1 MWWSRWLRA
10 AIGPIVSG
18 LQSLPSVAWV
28 PAAIIWFGLSN
39 AAIYAVVLLGAVP
52 SIANGLLGGMKQV
65 PPLFDRV
72 GRVLGLSTLARTRY
86 VLLPAALPGYL
97 GGLRQGWAFAW
108 RSLMAAELIT
118 YSPDL
123 GQGLGQLLDVGRELS
138 QMSLVITA
146 IVPDPRRGHGD
157 RAAALRSDRAAGTE
171 PPRAHDPLSGQ
182 TGGSD
187 GGTSPSCRS
196 GRTRTY
202 RSGCRNTPACRA
214 ASALISTT
222 TSGRTRVNGTESRPP
237 PKRPVPIRSGHGWS
251 SAGVRTAASS
261 ADCAGDSGLVRPTTT
276 SSPSRYRPATS
287 WLGRSIGPI
296 TPPASTSVVSHDFT
310 LSHSRRPGA
319 YRVPAPLAT
328 MPLDAGRP
336 GNR

>member
-1 MWWSRWLRA
+1 MPSDPIENEAATGTLLTLPPGSSPGNRTVEAGLDALNTASDLPGRTGVGRVFLRSVLPPIVFLAALVAVWQLAYTAGLKPPYALPSPADVATKFWETVQDGRALDAVWTSLSRAAVGFSMSVVIGTLLGLAMWWSRWLRA

-28 PAAIIWFGLSN
+28 PAAIIWFSLSN

-72 GRVLGLSTLARTRY
+72 GRVLGLSTLGRIRY

-146 IVPDPRRGHGD
+146 IALILVVGMAIELLLFAPLERRVLSRRG
-157 RAAALRSDRAAGTE
+157 LT
-171 PPRAHDPLSGQ
+171 
-182 TGGSD
+182 
-187 GGTSPSCRS
+187 
-196 GRTRTY
+196 
-202 RSGCRNTPACRA
+202 
-214 ASALISTT
+214 
-222 TSGRTRVNGTESRPP
+222 
-237 PKRPVPIRSGHGWS
+237 
-251 SAGVRTAASS
+251 VR
-261 ADCAGDSGLVRPTTT
+261 
-276 SSPSRYRPATS
+276 
-287 WLGRSIGPI
+287 
-296 TPPASTSVVSHDFT
+296 
-310 LSHSRRPGA
+310 
-319 YRVPAPLAT
+319 
-328 MPLDAGRP
+328 
-336 GNR
+336 

>member
-1 MWWSRWLRA
+1 MRSDTTDAGGTLLTLPPGNRTVEAGLDALDTAPDLPRGPGIGRVVLRSVLPPIVFLAALVGIWQLACATGVKPPYALPSPADVASTFWQTLQDGRALGAVWTSISRATVGFGMSLVIGTILGLAMWWSRWLRA

-39 AAIYAVVLLGAVP
+39 GAIYAVVLLGAVP

-97 GGLRQGWAFAW
+97 AGLRQGWAFAW

-146 IVPDPRRGHGD
+146 IALILVVGMAIELLVFAPLERRVLLRRG
-157 RAAALRSDRAAGTE
+157 LT
-171 PPRAHDPLSGQ
+171 
-182 TGGSD
+182 
-187 GGTSPSCRS
+187 
-196 GRTRTY
+196 
-202 RSGCRNTPACRA
+202 
-214 ASALISTT
+214 
-222 TSGRTRVNGTESRPP
+222 
-237 PKRPVPIRSGHGWS
+237 IR
-251 SAGVRTAASS
+251 
-261 ADCAGDSGLVRPTTT
+261 
-276 SSPSRYRPATS
+276 
-287 WLGRSIGPI
+287 
-296 TPPASTSVVSHDFT
+296 
-310 LSHSRRPGA
+310 
-319 YRVPAPLAT
+319 
-328 MPLDAGRP
+328 
-336 GNR
+336 